1 MIYPWIGASTTFPFQ
16 PVFWFCQYELG
27 QFQVFSRHWAMFMV
41 IDILLPSIKWQ
52 RFTFSWSRTIILIYI
67 VIYVRD
73 NKDMNKIHNMPKGFI
88 VTFACLVYFLIQVFD
103 LKVHLQE
110 IEMHVEYLLYF
121 WWSFLRGVDRF
132 YASFPLSRRQHAH
145 CHAISYW
152 CRCSFLNKNKKISF
166 FEYMWIS
173 EISIKFVFEII
184 SQAPTWN
191 SSY

>member
-1 MIYPWIGASTTFPFQ
+1 
-16 PVFWFCQYELG
+16 
-27 QFQVFSRHWAMFMV
+27 MFMV

-52 RFTFSWSRTIILIYI
+52 RFSFSWSRTIMLIYI

-73 NKDMNKIHNMPKGFI
+73 NYDMNKIYNMPKGFI
-88 VTFACLVYFLIQVFD
+88 VTFACFVYFLVQVFD

-166 FEYMWIS
+166 LEYMWIS